1 MRTPKIDKAA
11 PHLMYI
17 TEQVNC
23 TMAHYFGELGR
34 STILGA
40 GPTTTIHTFTWQLEN
55 YSESLPVQSYLWL

>member
-1 MRTPKIDKAA
+1 
-11 PHLMYI
+11 MYI

-23 TMAHYFGELGR
+23 TMAHYFGDLGR

-55 YSESLPVQSYLWL
+55 YSESLPVQSHLWL